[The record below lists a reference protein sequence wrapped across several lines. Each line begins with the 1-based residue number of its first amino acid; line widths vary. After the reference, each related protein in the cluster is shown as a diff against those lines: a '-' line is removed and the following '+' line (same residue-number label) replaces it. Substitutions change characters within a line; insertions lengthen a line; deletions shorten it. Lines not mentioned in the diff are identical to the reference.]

1 MPGKVKFFSTLRGGN
16 RVFLGGHGYAFCFA
30 LALISLCPAGCG
42 GKRGPV
48 ERTTENGV
56 EVVLNHLEPYR
67 VPGWPSTL
75 TLQEIMAVDTESDS
89 VAKAGL
95 TDIYLL
101 DVDSQGNIYVVVPPT
116 HPGNVVFKLSP
127 EGKPLLSFGPMGQ
140 GPFELE
146 YPGGFHIDT
155 MDRVW
160 VLESPKNK
168 YHIYDSSGKPLAEG
182 SPGGGFEDLVRLDDG
197 TFLVSRME
205 KGDLKGKYLSMAI
218 GVYDQDYRL
227 RREIDRFTQI
237 PNRMIFEQVAEK
249 YVCGTNYVFLA
260 KAAAGRIF
268 VGNSDRGYE
277 ILVYDL
283 GGKLLRKIR
292 KQYKPVLV
300 SEDYRRKTLEYYKN
314 GMPEYAAKIYF
325 PDNWHPF
332 QSFLADDEGRL
343 LVMTYE
349 PGAAPGEFVFDVF
362 DQDGIFTCRLSLSVV
377 LPSYDQISARIR
389 GDRLFVVQEKPSGFK
404 RIAVYR
410 MIWQ

>member
-1 MPGKVKFFSTLRGGN
+1 MKN
-16 RVFLGGHGYAFCFA
+16 RRNASIMV
-30 LALISLCPAGCG
+30 LALIFLCLAGCG
-42 GKRGPV
+42 RKRSTA
-48 ERTTENGV
+48 ERTTENGI
-56 EVVLNHLEPYR
+56 EVVMNHLEPYH
-67 VPGWPSTL
+67 VPDRPSSL
-75 TLQEIMAVDTESDS
+75 TLQEISAVDTESDA

-95 TDIYLL
+95 TDIYLF
-101 DVDSQGNIYVVVPPT
+101 DVDSLGNIYVVVPPT

-127 EGKPLLSFGPMGQ
+127 EGKPLLSFGHMGQ

-146 YPGGFHIDT
+146 YPGGLHVDT
-155 MDRVW
+155 LDRIW

-168 YHIYDSSGKPLAEG
+168 YHVYDSSGKPLSEG

-260 KAAAGRIF
+260 KVAAGRIF

-283 GGKLLRKIR
+283 GGKLQRKIR
-292 KQYKPVLV
+292 KQYKPVPV
-300 SEDYRRKTLEYYKN
+300 SEDYRKKTLEYYKN
-314 GMPEYAAKIYF
+314 GMPEYAAKIFF
-325 PDNWHPF
+325 PEYWHPF
-332 QSFLADDEGRL
+332 QSFLADDKGRFM
-343 LVMTYE
+343 VMTYE
-349 PGAAPGEFVFDVF
+349 PGAAPSEFIFDVF
-362 DQDGIFTCRLSLSVV
+362 DQDGVFTSRLDLSVV
-377 LPSYDQISARIR
+377 LPSYDRISARIR
-389 GDRLFVVQEKPSGFK
+389 GDRLYAVQEKPSGFR
-404 RIAVYR
+404 RITVYR